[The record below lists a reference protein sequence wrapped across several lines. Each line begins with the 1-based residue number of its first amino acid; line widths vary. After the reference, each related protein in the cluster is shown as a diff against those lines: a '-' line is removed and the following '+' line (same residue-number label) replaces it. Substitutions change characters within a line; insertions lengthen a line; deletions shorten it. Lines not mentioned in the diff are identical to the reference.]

1 MYKFQLQRMKN
12 RGLKEK
18 LMGTGIIMCDL
29 NGTGKST
36 LGKALAKRLHFYFI
50 DNEDL
55 YFHKTDSA
63 YIYAAP
69 RTREEVKRL
78 LLNEIKAHE
87 NFIFASVKV
96 DYGETIYPFFQYA
109 VLIDVPKDI
118 RIERVKNRSFQKFG
132 NRMLSGGDLYE
143 QEERFF
149 ELVKSRAEN
158 TVEKWVQFLNC
169 PIIRIDGTKPI
180 EENIKL
186 IVEQIQS

>member
-1 MYKFQLQRMKN
+1 
-12 RGLKEK
+12 
-18 LMGTGIIMCDL
+18 MGTGIIICGL

-36 LGKALAKRLHFYFI
+36 LGKALAGKLNFYFI

-55 YFHKTDSA
+55 YFPKIDPT

-69 RTREEVKRL
+69 RTHEEAEKL
-78 LLNEIKAHE
+78 LLNEIEKHE
-87 NFIFASVKV
+87 NFVFASVKG
-96 DYGETIYPFFQYA
+96 DYGETIYPFFRYA

-132 NRMLSGGDLYE
+132 NRMLLGGDLYE

-149 ELVKSRAEN
+149 DFVESRAEN
-158 TVEKWVQFLNC
+158 TVEKWIQSLNC

-180 EENIKL
+180 EENINL
-186 IVEQIQS
+186 IIEQIKS

>member
-1 MYKFQLQRMKN
+1 
-12 RGLKEK
+12 
-18 LMGTGIIMCDL
+18 MGTGILVCGL

-36 LGKALAKRLHFYFI
+36 LGKTLAERLHFYFI

-55 YFHKTDSA
+55 YFPKIDPA

-69 RTREEVKRL
+69 RTREEVEKL
-78 LLNEIKAHE
+78 LLNEIEKHE
-87 NFIFASVKV
+87 DFVFASVKG

-109 VLIDVPKDI
+109 VLIDVPKDV
-118 RIERVKNRSFQKFG
+118 RMKRVRNRSFQKFG

-149 ELVKSRAEN
+149 AFVKSRAEN
-158 TVEKWVQFLNC
+158 TVEKWIQSLNC

-186 IVEQIQS
+186 VIKQIQS